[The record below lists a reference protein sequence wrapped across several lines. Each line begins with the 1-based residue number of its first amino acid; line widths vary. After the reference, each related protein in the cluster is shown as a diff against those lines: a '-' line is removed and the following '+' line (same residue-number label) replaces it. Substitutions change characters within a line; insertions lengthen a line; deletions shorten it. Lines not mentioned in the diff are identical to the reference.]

1 MRAMRNLLAIFSK
14 YPLGPLK
21 EMMNGLEKLVVLI
34 EELLT
39 HVKAGDFAETKR
51 VAKEV
56 MHFEHETDIT
66 AAEILDSFK
75 GTMVLPMSKRDF
87 RSILKRVSEISSDME
102 DLAVLFTLR
111 QMTVPEGFAP
121 SLDDVWARVK
131 ATFEEARLMID
142 GLDELIASGFVGP
155 RATDFLE
162 MVSTID
168 DLEWKTDKRVYK
180 ATQAVLEYEGTES
193 AISIIM
199 WMKILDKMNGIS
211 DVCQDLAKVIR
222 RLISN

>member
-1 MRAMRNLLAIFSK
+1 MRNLLAIFSK

-21 EMMNGLEKLVVLI
+21 EMMNGLEKLVVLV

-51 VAKEV
+51 VAKEG
-56 MHFEHETDIT
+56 MHFEHETDLT
-66 AAEILDSFK
+66 AVEIMDSLK
-75 GTMVLPMSKRDF
+75 GSIAMPLNKRDF
-87 RSILKRVSEISSDME
+87 RSILKRVNGISSDME

-111 QMTVPEGFAP
+111 QMTVPEGFAT

-131 ATFEEARLMID
+131 DTFEEARLIID
-142 GLDELIASGFVGP
+142 GLDELIASGFAGP
-155 RATDFLE
+155 KATDFLA
-162 MVSTID
+162 MVGTVN

-180 ATQAVLEYEGTES
+180 ATQAILEYEGRES
-193 AISIIM
+193 PIAIIM